1 MSLSIYETTVNTFR
15 RMLRG
20 LDRELQTAVD
30 NAKVRGFEPDRLLT
44 ARLAPDMFDL
54 TRQVQIACDLAKGA
68 GSRLAG
74 VEIPKHADEETT
86 IVELRARIARVLTFL
101 DTLPRETI
109 DAAGE
114 REIVL
119 SVQGRELRFAG
130 ADYVNQWALPN
141 FYFHCSMTYALL
153 RQQGVPLG
161 KRDFLALG

>member
-1 MSLSIYETTVNTFR
+1 MSLSIYETTINTFR

-30 NAKVRGFEPDRLLT
+30 NAKARGFEPDRLLT

-86 IVELRARIARVLTFL
+86 IVELRARIARVLAFL

-141 FYFHCSMTYALL
+141 FYFHCSMAYALL

>member
-15 RMLRG
+15 RMLGG
-20 LDRELQTAVD
+20 LDKELQRAVEY
-30 NAKVRGFEPDRLLT
+30 AATRGFEPDRLLSG
-44 ARLAPDMFDL
+44 RLAPDMFDL

-68 GSRLAG
+68 GARLAG
-74 VEIPKHADEETT
+74 LDIPKHADDETQ
-86 IVELRARIARVLTFL
+86 IAALRARIARVLSFL
-101 DTLPRETI
+101 DTLPREDI
-109 DAAGE
+109 DGAAE

-130 ADYVNQWALPN
+130 ADYVNRWALPN
-141 FYFHCSMTYALL
+141 FYFHCSMAYALL

>member
-20 LDRELQTAVD
+20 LDRELQSAVD
-30 NAKVRGFEPDRLLT
+30 YAKARAFEPDRLLT
-44 ARLAPDMFDL
+44 GRLAPDMFEL

-74 VEIPKHADEETT
+74 IEIPKHADDETS
-86 IVELRARIARVLTFL
+86 IVELRARIARVLAFL
-101 DTLPRETI
+101 DTLPREAI
-109 DAAGE
+109 DGAAG
-114 REIVL
+114 RDIVL

-141 FYFHCSMTYALL
+141 FYFHCSMAYALL

>member
-1 MSLSIYETTVNTFR
+1 MSLSIHETTVVTFR
-15 RMLRG
+15 RMLNG
-20 LDRELQTAVD
+20 LDRELQIAVD
-30 NAKVRGFEPDRLLT
+30 HAASRGFEPDRLL
-44 ARLAPDMFDL
+44 AGRLAPDMFDL
-54 TRQVQIACDLAKGA
+54 TRQVQIACDLAKAA

-74 VEIPKHADEETT
+74 LEVPKHPDDETT
-86 IVELRARIARVLTFL
+86 LEQLRARIARVLAHL
-101 DTLPRETI
+101 DSLPCEAI
-109 DAAGE
+109 DAAAE

-141 FYFHCSMTYALL
+141 FYFHCSMAYALL